1 MVLDILLILT
11 LLYALVIV
19 ACAFF
24 AAIAHY
30 SADRQFRPTAT
41 IVIAARN
48 EQENIG
54 RCLESLVRLTYP
66 RDLLE
71 IIIVDDRS
79 TDRTAEIISKYGLEN
94 PHIRLLKADP
104 GSELL
109 RGKANAVT
117 QGIEATKGEII
128 LLTDADCIVPP
139 SWVEETVK
147 YFADSRVGIVAGFT
161 YLEGRGLFSQM
172 QALDWFGLFSV
183 AAAGVRIGLPITAVG
198 TNLHVRRSAYEKVGG
213 YRGIP
218 FSVTE
223 DYALF
228 HAVMEKTN
236 YVARF
241 PIDPGMLVGT
251 RPSPS
256 WGSLYHQ
263 KKRWFVGGIGMA
275 PRYLLFFAVLYM
287 AVIFSVVCIPAMW
300 QAGYWYPLLVKLG
313 ADVVLLLPSL
323 AVFRKWST
331 IRAFPLFELY
341 FTFYVILYPLIVL
354 FRRGIVWK
362 ERSFHGQA

>member
-19 ACAFF
+19 ACAFL

-30 SADRQFRPTAT
+30 PADRQFRPTAT

-48 EQENIG
+48 EEENIG

-66 RDLLE
+66 RELLE

-79 TDRTAEIISKYGLEN
+79 TDRTAEIIGKYGSEH
-94 PHIRLLKADP
+94 PHIRVLSAEP
-104 GSELL
+104 GSGLL

-161 YLEGRGLFSQM
+161 YLEGKRLFSQM

-183 AAAGVRIGLPITAVG
+183 AAAGVRVGLPITAVG
-198 TNLHVRRSAYEKVGG
+198 TNLHVRRTAYEKVGG

-228 HAVMEKTN
+228 HAVTERTD

-241 PIDPGMLVGT
+241 PIDPGMLVDT
-251 RPSPS
+251 RPSPN
-256 WGSLYHQ
+256 WKSLYHQ

-275 PRYLLFFAVLYM
+275 TKYILFFAVLYT
-287 AVIFSVVCIPAMW
+287 AVIFSVACIPAMW
-300 QAGYWYPLLVKLG
+300 QAGYWIPLLVKLS
-313 ADVVLLLPSL
+313 ADAALLLPSL
-323 AVFRKWST
+323 ASFRKWST
-331 IRAFPLFELY
+331 FRAFPLFEFY
-341 FTFYVILYPLIVL
+341 FSFYVILYPPIVL
-354 FRRGIVWK
+354 FKRGIVWK
-362 ERSFHGQA
+362 ERSFHRQT